1 MFVLIYMSSADQ
13 SKFKKKTSKI
23 KMIKMGLHSF
33 VVHNNA
39 PPPNF
44 SPFYDKSI
52 VLMGKPF
59 FFIISIKKN
68 KKDKGNNKLF
78 EQFLFLII

>member
-1 MFVLIYMSSADQ
+1 
-13 SKFKKKTSKI
+13 
-23 KMIKMGLHSF
+23 MIKMGLHSF
-33 VVHNNA
+33 VIHNNA
-39 PPPNF
+39 PPPHF
-44 SPFYDKSI
+44 SPFYNKSI

-78 EQFLFLII
+78 EQFLFLIIWA